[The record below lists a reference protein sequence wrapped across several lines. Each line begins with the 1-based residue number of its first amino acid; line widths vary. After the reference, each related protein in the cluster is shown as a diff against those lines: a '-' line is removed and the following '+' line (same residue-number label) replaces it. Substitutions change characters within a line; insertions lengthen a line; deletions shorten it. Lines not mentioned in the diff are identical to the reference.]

1 MTLRNMRI
9 RQRLIFSFGLLALLI
24 LGITVLAAFQLSEGN
39 NQSSIYVVGAG
50 AVAVL
55 ASLALLAWI
64 HGSLAVPLHQ
74 ANMAAQRMASGDL
87 SEPFVASGSGELGE
101 LQLALQEMSER
112 MFKIVGDVRL
122 GTTVIGSTSI
132 TIGNDNTA
140 LSART
145 ESQAGALEQTAASM
159 EELSATVRQNATS
172 AHHANQLV
180 AAASDAATKGGAV
193 VGQVVTTMASIKDN
207 SRKIVDIIGVIDGIA
222 FQTNILALNAAVEA
236 ARAGEQ
242 GRGFAVVASEV
253 RTLAQRSAK
262 AAKEIKELIGS
273 SVEKVDA
280 GSRLVDDA
288 GVAMAEIVNGIKK
301 VVNLMSEISA
311 ASSEQSA
318 GIDEISQAMTHLDGM
333 TQENATLVMQASI
346 TTTSLQDQA
355 MTLAGAVSIL
365 NLGAREF
372 GNAEE
377 AMGMVRQAVEFA
389 GQYGEDALITEVN
402 KMNAGRFI
410 DRDLYLS
417 IYSFDGTIAG
427 HGANRRLHNA
437 KWGPIKDTEGKFFVT
452 EMANI
457 AKAGAAE
464 WMDYKWNHPLT
475 KESLLKSAYFEKSGN
490 LCVACGYYK
499 N

>member
-1 MTLRNMRI
+1 MNLRNMRI
-9 RQRLIFSFGLLALLI
+9 RSRLIFSFGLLAALI
-24 LGITVLAAFQLSEGN
+24 LGTTLLAAVNTSGTVRLLVFGCGLVSF
-39 NQSSIYVVGAG
+39 
-50 AVAVL
+50 L
-55 ASLALLAWI
+55 TCLALYLWN
-64 HGSLAVPLHQ
+64 STTLAVPLHQ

-101 LQLALQEMSER
+101 LQAALQEMSER

-132 TIGNDNTA
+132 TIGTDNTA

-172 AHHANQLV
+172 AHTANQLV
-180 AAASDAATKGGAV
+180 ASASAMKGGTV
-193 VGQVVTTMASIKDN
+193 VGQVVTTMASIKES

-280 GSRLVDDA
+280 GGRLVDDA
-288 GVAMAEIVNGIKK
+288 GVAMGEIVEGIRR

-355 MTLAGAVSIL
+355 MTLAGAVSTF

-377 AMGMVRQAVEFA
+377 AMDMVQQAVAYADE
-389 GQYGEDALITEVN
+389 YGPEALISEVN
-402 KMNAGRFI
+402 KMNAGKFV

-417 IYSFDGTIAG
+417 IYGFDGAIVA
-427 HGANRRLHNA
+427 HGANRRLHGA
-437 KWGPIKDTEGKFFVT
+437 KWAPVKDTEGKFFVT
-452 EMANI
+452 DMVNI
-457 AKAGAAE
+457 AKRGGAE

-490 LCVACGYYK
+490 MCVACGYYK